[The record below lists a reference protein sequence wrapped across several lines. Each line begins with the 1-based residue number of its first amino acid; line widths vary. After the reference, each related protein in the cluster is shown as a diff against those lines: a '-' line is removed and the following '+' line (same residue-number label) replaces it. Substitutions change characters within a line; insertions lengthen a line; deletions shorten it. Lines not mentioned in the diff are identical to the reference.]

1 MELER
6 YFTFLDPDDIR
17 IQGTRIGI
25 ETVLDDYLNGVSPE
39 EMVTRYPSLTLE
51 QICATITYYLHNKTT
66 VDAYLARWRAY
77 CNSSW
82 EEWQRNSAP
91 FVQEMRDRLQQAREQ
106 VLAEKGPEYL
116 VSSRQ

>member
-6 YFTFLDPDDIR
+6 HFNFLGPDDIR

-25 ETVLDDYLNGVSPE
+25 ETVLDDYLSGISPE
-39 EMVTRYPSLTLE
+39 EIAARYRSLTLE
-51 QICATITYYLHNKTT
+51 QVNATITYYLHNKKT
-66 VDAYLARWRAY
+66 VDAYLTRWRAY
-77 CNSSW
+77 CDSSW
-82 EEWQRNSAP
+82 EAWQRNSAP
-91 FVQEMRDRLQQAREQ
+91 FVQEMRGRLQRTREQ

>member
-17 IQGTRIGI
+17 IRGTRIGI
-25 ETVLDDYLNGVSPE
+25 ETVLDDYLSGVSPE

-51 QICATITYYLHNKTT
+51 QVYATITYYLHNKTA

-77 CNSSW
+77 CDSSW
-82 EEWQRNSAP
+82 EAWQRNSAP
-91 FVQEMRDRLQQAREQ
+91 FVHEMRGQLQRAREQ

-116 VSSRQ
+116 VNRQQ